1 MPDCLLTDLTPYQPS
16 AEKPWNRS
24 RVQHLFR
31 RASFGIPYGEI
42 DSVLQLPP
50 QETVDAIVDEAVNS
64 IPLSQPGW
72 SNWSISN
79 YSDYT
84 VESIDQTVEHVTM
97 ALQRMID
104 GGLREKLTLF
114 FSGLLVTKR
123 DVYECPAYLFQY
135 HQILFDQCLGS
146 YKELVRSVGLTPAML
161 VFLNGAQNSV
171 AAPNENYARELFE
184 LFTLG
189 QNQGY
194 TQTDIEEAARALSGY
209 TDQAEEC
216 SAINFNSGD
225 FDSGSKSIFG
235 QQGNWTYDD
244 LIDILFEQRSDQIAA
259 YLSSRLYE
267 FFVSSEP
274 NVAIIDQL
282 AQTLINNDFNVLTV
296 VEEILRSELFFDD
309 DAIGIRVKSPLDISI
324 QYWKE
329 LQLTYD
335 NQTLTTLFSSC
346 SDLGLALFDPPDVS
360 GYATGLQWINSST
373 LAGRW
378 GMMLNFLDESLQ
390 TDPEELRHF
399 AQAVVPDQ
407 SHWTDPVMI
416 SRKIVDF
423 FIIRGLNHAAE
434 YDTATIVFKAD
445 VPQNYY
451 DLLEWNLGFFPS
463 APEQVHLLL
472 KHIAKLPDFQLN

>member
-1 MPDCLLTDLTPYQPS
+1 
-16 AEKPWNRS
+16 
-24 RVQHLFR
+24 
-31 RASFGIPYGEI
+31 
-42 DSVLQLPP
+42 
-50 QETVDAIVDEAVNS
+50 
-64 IPLSQPGW
+64 
-72 SNWSISN
+72 
-79 YSDYT
+79 
-84 VESIDQTVEHVTM
+84 M
-97 ALQRMID
+97 ALQRMVE
-104 GGLREKLTLF
+104 GGLREKLTVF

-123 DVYECPAYLFQY
+123 DVYECPSYLYQY
-135 HQILFDQCLGS
+135 HEILFDQCLGS

-171 AAPNENYARELFE
+171 DAPNENYARELFE

-209 TDQAEEC
+209 TDQSEEC
-216 SAINFNSGD
+216 SVINFD
-225 FDSGSKSIFG
+225 PAEFDSGNKSIFG
-235 QQGNWTYDD
+235 QHGNWTYND
-244 LIDILFEQRSDQIAA
+244 LIDILFEQRSDEIATH
-259 YLSSRLYE
+259 LSSKLYE

-274 NVAIIDQL
+274 NMAVNEEL
-282 AQTLINNDFNVLTV
+282 AQTLINNDFNVLAV
-296 VEEILRSELFFDD
+296 VEQILRSELFFDD
-309 DAIGIRVKSPLDISI
+309 DAIGIKVKSPLDISI

-329 LQLTYD
+329 LQLTHD

-346 SDLGLALFDPPDVS
+346 SDLGQALFDPPDVS

-390 TDPEELRHF
+390 TNPEELRQF
-399 AQAVVPDQ
+399 AQAMVPDQ
-407 SHWTDPVMI
+407 SVWTDPAEI
-416 SRKIVDF
+416 SRQIVDF

-445 VPQNYY
+445 VTQNYY
-451 DLLEWNLGFFPS
+451 DLLEWNLGLFPS
-463 APEQVHLLL
+463 APEQVQLLL